1 MFSVSLLGKGKNG
14 IYWNQQSKEGLGEN
28 THEMMSDS
36 TKKADSVTMPNPS
49 KDLNTDTYW
58 IESIERE
65 FRNDGLGQGAVR
77 KLKKDES
84 KFWKELIIQCLK
96 PLTQTKVYR
105 DCYRKGRF
113 TP

>member
-1 MFSVSLLGKGKNG
+1 M
-14 IYWNQQSKEGLGEN
+14 
-28 THEMMSDS
+28 
-36 TKKADSVTMPNPS
+36 
-49 KDLNTDTYW
+49 NTDTYW
-58 IESIERE
+58 IESIKRE

-113 TP
+113 ILYENSNKEQ